1 MFNLIPCLELICEK
15 RDSKAPTLLEA
26 IRKFDFSDDFK
37 ALYELVNSVHSNIQ
51 KNFKD
56 IMEKNPKVTHT
67 KGLGNVIASAFNFI
81 FHVDLTNPVVIFK
94 CDQKYIK
101 ERMFLFS
108 DAVAEAEQAGVSKKP
123 VNRVK
128 NSFIDMMQDVEPL
141 FESDKKRLKKR
152 EKDEEEKA
160 REGYESDVSEE
171 IRDYT
176 DTLTTWVN
184 SSDSLDT
191 VE

>member
-1 MFNLIPCLELICEK
+1 
-15 RDSKAPTLLEA
+15 
-26 IRKFDFSDDFK
+26 
-37 ALYELVNSVHSNIQ
+37 
-51 KNFKD
+51 
-56 IMEKNPKVTHT
+56 MEKNPKVTHT

-94 CDQKYIK
+94 CDQKYI
-101 ERMFLFS
+101 RDRTFLFS
-108 DAVAEAEQAGVSKKP
+108 DVVTGAEQAEAPKKS

-128 NSFIDMMQDVEPL
+128 NSFIDLMQDVEPL
-141 FESDKKRLKKR
+141 YESDKKKLKKR

-160 REGYESDVSEE
+160 REAYESDVSEE

-184 SSDSLDT
+184 QNDEKL
-191 VE
+191 

>member
-1 MFNLIPCLELICEK
+1 MLRIK
-15 RDSKAPTLLEA
+15 S
-26 IRKFDFSDDFK
+26 
-37 ALYELVNSVHSNIQ
+37 
-51 KNFKD
+51 FKD

-101 ERMFLFS
+101 ERLFLFS
-108 DAVAEAEQAGVSKKP
+108 DEDQGSVAKKP

-141 FESDKKRLKKR
+141 FESDKKKLKKR
-152 EKDEEEKA
+152 ERDEEEKA
-160 REGYESDVSEE
+160 REGEESDVSQEV
-171 IRDYT
+171 RDYT

-184 SSDSLDT
+184 SSDLIVSRSFFPSIRSLFNKGWRIAQLVAQKDRLGLD
-191 VE
+191 